1 MNSIDKTKIKKKQV
15 GNCPILKNNDLGLMK
30 SQAVDI
36 AQWARQHFL
45 PPEDS
50 GSYPVTNNFLRNI

>member
-36 AQWARQHFL
+36 AQWARINKYL
-45 PPEDS
+45 KW
-50 GSYPVTNNFLRNI
+50 I